1 MEQEKYSLDRN
12 MKNKNLYL
20 NIISELTWI
29 SIEKIEKLW
38 YKKLI
43 YWILFFIINIFL
55 ACT

>member
-29 SIEKIEKLW
+29 SIEKIEKL
-38 YKKLI
+38 
-43 YWILFFIINIFL
+43 
-55 ACT
+55 

>member
-12 MKNKNLYL
+12 MKNKNYYL

-38 YKKLI
+38 YEKFI